1 MGTDFL
7 HLLRQHKQTDDSCHL
22 EGQRQQI
29 HENISTWKLSS
40 KALTVLTWKYEAG
53 PSLSQNSGKKPG
65 HYEVTSAVAVPAP
78 QALQRFKKAAQ
89 HHILKLWLE
98 PKIPVEAFLMHL
110 ELACQFLLGDS
121 ALPCVMKIRKDRRL
135 SALDCR
141 GVARL
146 DGNTAAWWGRTHFPV
161 VEWLGFGAFIAVA
174 CVRFSVRQA
183 AFHSQNKGIS
193 FPNEIWHVSYDS
205 HHCLQMHQRSILSGS
220 VTVWYGSCSA

>member
-78 QALQRFKKAAQ
+78 QALQRFKKAAH
-89 HHILKLWLE
+89 HHILKLWLD
-98 PKIPVEAFLMHL
+98 PKIPVEAFLMHV

-121 ALPCVMKIRKDRRL
+121 AFPCVMKIRKDRRL

-146 DGNTAAWWGRTHFPV
+146 DGNTA
-161 VEWLGFGAFIAVA
+161 
-174 CVRFSVRQA
+174 VRPHA
-183 AFHSQNKGIS
+183 
-193 FPNEIWHVSYDS
+193 
-205 HHCLQMHQRSILSGS
+205 LSGGRVIRIRRFHRRGLCS
-220 VTVWYGSCSA
+220 IPSQASCFPFPKQRNFIPKRNLACQL